1 MHADK
6 TLELAMQLIAQPS
19 ITPNDAGC
27 QELLSARLAAI
38 GFRIESLRFGDVL
51 NLWAERGDGEPLI
64 VFAGH
69 TDVVPT
75 GPREQ
80 WHSDPFAPTLRDG
93 HLYGRGAAD
102 MKSSLAAF
110 VTGIEDFVA
119 KLPRHRGAIGL
130 LITADEE
137 GPSVDG
143 TVKVVEWLEARGRRI
158 THCIVGE
165 PTCVEK
171 LGDVMKNGRRGS
183 LNGKLRVLGI
193 QGHVAYPHLA
203 RNPTH
208 ALAPALQ
215 ELVTTEWD
223 RGTGD
228 FPPTSFQVSN
238 IHAGTGAE
246 NVIPGSLELDF
257 NFRFSTAVTEAE
269 LRQRVE
275 GVLRRHG
282 VEHEIAWRLS
292 GQPYLTA
299 PGRLVNAMRE
309 AIRTVLGVDA
319 RLSTDGGTSDGRFIA
334 PLGAEVVEFG
344 PLNATIHKID
354 ERIAATDPAR
364 LAQVYA
370 RLLENLLA

>member
-1 MHADK
+1 MAADK
-6 TLELAMQLIAQPS
+6 TLELAMQLIARAS
-19 ITPNDAGC
+19 VTPNDAGC
-27 QELLSARLAAI
+27 QELMAARLAAI
-38 GFRIESLRFGDVL
+38 GFRIESLRFGEVV
-51 NLWAERGDGEPLI
+51 NLWAERGSGEPLV

-75 GPREQ
+75 GPRAQ
-80 WHSDPFAPTLRDG
+80 WTSDPFVPTLRDG

-110 VTGIEDFVA
+110 VTAIEDFVA
-119 KLPRHRGAIGL
+119 RHPRHRGAIAL

-143 TVKVVEWLEARGRRI
+143 TIKVVEWLRARGRHI
-158 THCIVGE
+158 TYCVVGE
-165 PTCVEK
+165 PTCVAQ
-171 LGDVMKNGRRGS
+171 LGDVVKNGRRGS
-183 LNGKLRVLGI
+183 LNGKLRVRGV

-203 RNPTH
+203 RNPVH
-208 ALAPALQ
+208 VLAPALS
-215 ELVTTEWD
+215 ELVATEWD
-223 RGTGD
+223 RGNSD
-228 FPPTSFQVSN
+228 FPPTSFQISN

-246 NVIPGSLELDF
+246 NVIPGTLELDF

-269 LRQRVE
+269 LRERVQRV
-275 GVLRRHG
+275 LTRHG
-282 VEHEIAWRLS
+282 VDHELQWRLS

-299 PGRLVNAMRE
+299 PGRLVKATRE
-309 AIRTVLGVDA
+309 AIMTVLGVDA

-344 PLNATIHKID
+344 PLNASIHKID
-354 ERIAATDPAR
+354 ECVAADDPAR

>member
-1 MHADK
+1 MSMDK
-6 TLELAMQLIAQPS
+6 TLDLAMQLIARPS
-19 ITPNDAGC
+19 VTPNDAGC
-27 QELLSARLAAI
+27 QEILSARLAAI
-38 GFRIESLRFGDVL
+38 GFRIESLRFGEVL
-51 NLWAERGDGEPLI
+51 NLWAERGVGEPLV

-75 GPREQ
+75 GPREH
-80 WHSDPFAPTLRDG
+80 WTSDPFTPTVRDG

-110 VTGIEDFVA
+110 VTAIEDFVA
-119 KLPRHRGAIGL
+119 RHPNHRGAIAL

-143 TVKVVEWLEARGRRI
+143 TVKVVEWLRARGRHI

-165 PTCVEK
+165 PTCVER
-171 LGDVMKNGRRGS
+171 LGDVVKNGRRGS
-183 LNGKLRVLGI
+183 LNGKLRVRGT

-203 RNPTH
+203 CNPIH
-208 ALAPALQ
+208 VLAPALQ
-215 ELVTTEWD
+215 ELVAIEWD
-223 RGTGD
+223 RGNRD
-228 FPPTSFQVSN
+228 FPPTSFQISN

-257 NFRFSTAVTEAE
+257 NFRFSTAVTDAA

-275 GVLRRHG
+275 QVLARHG
-282 VEHEIAWRLS
+282 VDYDITWRLS

-299 PGRLVNAMRE
+299 PGRLVDAMRE
-309 AIRTVLGVDA
+309 AIRTVLGVET

-354 ERIAATDPAR
+354 ERVNAADPAR

-370 RLLENLLA
+370 RALEHLLI